1 MHHTSISIQ
10 LRSQNTRGRRV
21 FRPETAAQSLGFL
34 VSSDL
39 PALPP
44 FPVYTRSGEVIVD
57 VARVDDDVRLGGEE
71 RELVVGFH
79 KYTFSQVH

>member
-1 MHHTSISIQ
+1 M
-10 LRSQNTRGRRV
+10 
-21 FRPETAAQSLGFL
+21 TAAQSLVFL

-44 FPVYTRSGEVIVD
+44 FPVYTGSREVIVD
-57 VARVDDDVRLGGEE
+57 VALVDDDVRLGGEE

-79 KYTFSQVH
+79 KYTFSQGHKIQ

>member
-1 MHHTSISIQ
+1 M
-10 LRSQNTRGRRV
+10 
-21 FRPETAAQSLGFL
+21 

-57 VARVDDDVRLGGEE
+57 VSRVDDDVRLGGEE
-71 RELVVGFH
+71 RELVIGFH